1 MKRASIVVSA
11 VMMSVGY
18 ASTAL
23 AGPPITVNGYVC
35 AATYTRQP
43 NATYGQG
50 YVIVQVN
57 TAANC
62 TGSFVGNYF
71 YLGSGASSV
80 GYQYSEAE
88 RLSLFE
94 RATQA
99 ATQGTRVTLYVEG
112 AGIGILDT
120 TYRGN

>member
-1 MKRASIVVSA
+1 MKRASIVVAA
-11 VMMSVGY
+11 VMMSVGFS
-18 ASTAL
+18 STAL
-23 AGPPITVNGYVC
+23 AAPITVNGYVC

-43 NATYGQG
+43 NAFYGQG
-50 YVIVQVN
+50 YVFVQVN

-62 TGSFVGNYF
+62 TGSFVGTYY
-71 YLGSGASSV
+71 YLGASASSA

-88 RLSLFE
+88 RLGLFE

-99 ATQGTRVTLYVEG
+99 ATQGTKVTLYVEG
-112 AGIGILDT
+112 AGVGILDT

>member
-11 VMMSVGY
+11 VMMSVGF

-23 AGPPITVNGYVC
+23 AAPITVNGYVC

-43 NATYGQG
+43 NVTYGQG
-50 YVIVQVN
+50 YVVVQVN
-57 TAANC
+57 TGANC
-62 TGSFVGNYF
+62 TGSFVGNYY
-71 YLGSGASSV
+71 YLGSGASSA

-88 RLSLFE
+88 RLGLFE

-99 ATQGTRVTLYVEG
+99 ATQGTSVSLYVEG
-112 AGIGILDT
+112 AGIGILNT

>member
-11 VMMSVGY
+11 LMMSVGF
-18 ASTAL
+18 ASTAV
-23 AGPPITVNGYVC
+23 AAPITVNGYVC
-35 AATYTRQP
+35 SATYTRQP
-43 NATYGQG
+43 NTTYGQG
-50 YVIVQVN
+50 YAFVQVY
-57 TAANC
+57 TGANC
-62 TGSFVGNYF
+62 TGSFVGNYY
-71 YLGSGASSV
+71 YLGSGASAG

-88 RLSLFE
+88 RLGLFD
-94 RATQA
+94 RSTQA

>member
-11 VMMSVGY
+11 VMMSVGF

-23 AGPPITVNGYVC
+23 AAAPITVNGYVC

-43 NATYGQG
+43 NVTYGQG
-50 YVIVQVN
+50 YVVVQVN
-57 TAANC
+57 TGANC
-62 TGSFVGNYF
+62 SGSFVGNYY
-71 YLGSGASSV
+71 YLGSGASSG
-80 GYQYSEAE
+80 GYEYSEAE
-88 RLSLFE
+88 RLGLFE

-99 ATQGTRVTLYVEG
+99 ATQGTPVSLYVEG
-112 AGIGILDT
+112 AGIGILNT

>member
-1 MKRASIVVSA
+1 MKRASLVVSA
-11 VMMSVGY
+11 VMMSVGF
-18 ASTAL
+18 ANPAL
-23 AGPPITVNGYVC
+23 AAPITVNGYVC

-43 NATYGQG
+43 NLTYGQG
-50 YVIVQVN
+50 YVVVQVY

-62 TGSFVGNYF
+62 TGSFVGNYY
-71 YLGSGASSV
+71 YLGASAASA

-88 RLSLFE
+88 RLGLFE

-112 AGIGILDT
+112 AGVGILDT